1 MNQIPSTQRAIQL
14 IGPDE
19 LTMNAAKPVPEPG
32 PHQLLC
38 KVEVCGLCFSDLKL
52 LKQFSGHVR
61 KSEVL
66 SGVGP
71 DVLQNV
77 PSYVPGSQ
85 PTVPGHEPV
94 VQVVKVGG
102 QVSRFKVGER
112 FLVQA
117 DWRWLK
123 TANSNGAF
131 GYNFEGALQEY
142 VLLDERIVVS
152 PDGESMLLPASR
164 AKSASAIALVEP
176 WACVEDSYQV
186 RERQTVK
193 ASGWMLVV
201 AEADFPVDHLSNLL
215 SRHGLP
221 GRITWVSSK
230 PAPKLLHVTVD
241 TAAAFGSLPDGK
253 FDDVVYFGSNPE
265 TIEKLFA
272 KVATNGLFLV
282 ALCGGTLG
290 RPVMTALGRVHY
302 GGIRLAGTAG
312 SDPAEALL
320 TIPASGEIREG
331 NRIHVVGAGGPMGVM
346 HVMRNLCQ
354 GVKKVTVIAADL
366 SDERI
371 AALDRIAHPAAR
383 KNGVEYCSYNPKK
396 APFSGAFDY
405 IAVMAPVPALIAQAV
420 KEANPG
426 AIINIFAGI
435 PANVSGAVDLDA
447 YLRKGLYFIGTS
459 GSTLQDMKIVQNNV
473 ESGRLDTNVSV
484 AAISGLDGAVDGIR
498 LVEKQEVPGKI
509 MVYPACRGLKVTP
522 LTKLFESLP
531 EVAAKLQDGVWTK
544 EAEAALLQKY
554 GG

>member
-1 MNQIPSTQRAIQL
+1 
-14 IGPDE
+14 
-19 LTMNAAKPVPEPG
+19 
-32 PHQLLC
+32 
-38 KVEVCGLCFSDLKL
+38 
-52 LKQFSGHVR
+52 
-61 KSEVL
+61 
-66 SGVGP
+66 
-71 DVLQNV
+71 
-77 PSYVPGSQ
+77 
-85 PTVPGHEPV
+85 
-94 VQVVKVGG
+94 
-102 QVSRFKVGER
+102 
-112 FLVQA
+112 
-117 DWRWLK
+117 
-123 TANSNGAF
+123 
-131 GYNFEGALQEY
+131 
-142 VLLDERIVVS
+142 
-152 PDGESMLLPASR
+152 
-164 AKSASAIALVEP
+164 
-176 WACVEDSYQV
+176 
-186 RERQTVK
+186 
-193 ASGWMLVV
+193 
-201 AEADFPVDHLSNLL
+201 
-215 SRHGLP
+215 
-221 GRITWVSSK
+221 
-230 PAPKLLHVTVD
+230 
-241 TAAAFGSLPDGK
+241 LPDGK